1 MNLPLSA
8 LADAS
13 DAPQSLPEGPI
24 RVGSDAHKALFCR
37 TLLDTFDPNFAIV
50 TP

>member
-1 MNLPLSA
+1 MNLPMSA

-13 DAPQSLPEGPI
+13 GAPESLPEGPI

-37 TLLDTFDPNFAIV
+37 TLAGHFRSL
-50 TP
+50 